1 MIEFGGISY
10 YIDLETFSKSIT
22 SNDKK
27 DDKIKTKKI
36 KQVFD
41 STGALLRV
49 EEVEIISDREREIDV
64 AKLDVV
70 RTMIDVLMDD
80 IDELDTTLGT
90 ERALEKTSLNYQI
103 AFNTLYNYKILKEKQ

>member
-22 SNDKK
+22 SNEKK

-36 KQVFD
+36 KKVFD
-41 STGALLRV
+41 DNNTLIRV

-64 AKLDVV
+64 AKLDIVT
-70 RTMIDVLMDD
+70 TMIDVLMDD
-80 IDELDTTLGT
+80 VGELDTTLGT

-103 AFNTLYNYKILKEKQ
+103 AFNTLYNYKILKEK